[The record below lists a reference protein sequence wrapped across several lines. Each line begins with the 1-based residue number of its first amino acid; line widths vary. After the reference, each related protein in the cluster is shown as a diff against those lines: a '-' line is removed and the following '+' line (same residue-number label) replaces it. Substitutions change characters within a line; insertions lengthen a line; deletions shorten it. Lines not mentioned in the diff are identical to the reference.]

1 MVSETIATDEHSV
14 LSDLKKVSSAGL
26 VVEGVVR
33 VLVVVTLVPEVVVAL
48 SHCQSLI
55 KLSLT

>member
-1 MVSETIATDEHSV
+1 MVSEAIDADEHSV
-14 LSDLKKVSSAGL
+14 LRDLKKVSSAEL

-48 SHCQSLI
+48 CHCQSLI
-55 KLSLT
+55 KLSQT